1 MSYGYRYDIY
11 LRCSLFLNMESND
24 NGWTIRKKMILERS
38 RLKFRIYFRFIP
50 VEIALNLSFRE
61 YMSRSSFKHNN

>member
-1 MSYGYRYDIY
+1 
-11 LRCSLFLNMESND
+11 MESND